1 MSVRVFTVEEANRLV
16 PLVEERLRWFQSA
29 VHQIVEAQ
37 DSISVLI
44 VLGAE
49 ELDSP
54 EHRALLDKR
63 TFLEELVEQYSE
75 KLEEFN
81 RLGCLIKD
89 LDQGLVDF
97 YGHKDGRLI
106 FLCWRMGEQGVNY
119 WHEIHSGFSGR
130 RPVSEL

>member
-16 PLVEERLRWFQSA
+16 PMLEERLRWFQSA
-29 VHQIVEAQ
+29 VRQIVEVQ

-44 VLGAE
+44 MLGGE
-49 ELDSP
+49 ELESS
-54 EHRALLDKR
+54 EHRELLDKR
-63 TFLEELVEQYSE
+63 TFLEELVEQYGE
-75 KLEEFN
+75 RLEEFN

-89 LDQGLVDF
+89 LENGLVDF

-106 FLCWRMGEQGVNY
+106 FLCWRMGERGVHY
-119 WHEIHSGFSGR
+119 WHEIQSGFGGR